1 MRTEPKASDRTV
13 QYEYVYYT
21 PLIIIYHLFWKKYA
35 FLDFYKKKYMFDNF
49 KDVMTLS
56 VINECAIYRIT
67 TDASHFGTYEL
78 FYAGFFKYK

>member
-1 MRTEPKASDRTV
+1 M
-13 QYEYVYYT
+13 
-21 PLIIIYHLFWKKYA
+21 
-35 FLDFYKKKYMFDNF
+35 YMFDNF

>member
-1 MRTEPKASDRTV
+1 
-13 QYEYVYYT
+13 
-21 PLIIIYHLFWKKYA
+21 
-35 FLDFYKKKYMFDNF
+35 MFDNF

-78 FYAGFFKYK
+78 GYSMPGFLSINSVISVFIVPKVAHYLHDLYLVMCLKILFLSLS